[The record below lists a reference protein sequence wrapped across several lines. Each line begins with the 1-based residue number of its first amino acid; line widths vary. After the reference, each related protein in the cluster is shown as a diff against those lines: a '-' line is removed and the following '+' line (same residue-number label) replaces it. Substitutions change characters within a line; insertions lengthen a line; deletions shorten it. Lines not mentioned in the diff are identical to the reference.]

1 VTVARTGAATG
12 DEFEDALSR
21 ALAGRLR
28 DRRIVAVT
36 RSPSAYRTSAAIED
50 LHLALDE
57 GSTLELVFKDAGE
70 SALSAVALRAKPAVL
85 RDPLRE
91 IRVYETILQRL
102 DLGTATCYGTVVDA
116 DRGRFWLFLER
127 VVGVELYQVGE
138 LDGWKDAARWLA
150 RMHAVA
156 PSRLPPDDLPL
167 VSYDGPFYRMW
178 AARAREFAPP
188 ASASAVDSLA
198 KRYETVVERLLELP
212 RTVLHG
218 EFYASNI
225 LVAGTGAGIRVCPV
239 DWEMAALGPGLVDLA
254 ALISGRWDEQQRL
267 QLAYAYHRALDPSRA
282 PPLQAFLEALAH
294 CRLHIAMQWL
304 GWARDWS
311 PPPEHANDWLG
322 DALALADELRL

>member
-1 VTVARTGAATG
+1 MTVARPGAAAG
-12 DEFEDALSR
+12 DQFEEALSR
-21 ALAGRLR
+21 ALAGRLG
-28 DRRIVAVT
+28 DRRIVAVS
-36 RSPSAYRTSAAIED
+36 RSPSVYRTSAAIED
-50 LHLALDE
+50 LHLALDD
-57 GSTLELVFKDAGE
+57 GSTLDLVFKDAGE
-70 SALSAVALRAKPAVL
+70 SALSEVARRAKPAAL

-91 IRVYETILQRL
+91 IRVYQTILQRL
-102 DLGTATCYGTVVDA
+102 DLGTAACYGAVVDR
-116 DRGRFWLFLER
+116 DRARFWLFLER

-138 LDGWKDAARWLA
+138 LDRWKDAARWLA

-156 PSRLPPDDLPL
+156 LSRLPADDLPL

-198 KRYETVVERLLELP
+198 KRYEMVVERLLELP

-225 LVAGTGAGIRVCPV
+225 LVAGTAAGTRVCPV

-254 ALISGRWDEQQRL
+254 ALVSGRWDEQQRL
-267 QLAYAYHRALDPSRA
+267 QLVHAYHRALDSSGA
-282 PPLQAFLEALAH
+282 PPLEAFLEALAH

-311 PPPEHANDWLG
+311 PPSEHANDWLG